1 MQRHVSIPFSAAMED
16 TITPEQAMQVLNTS
30 HTTPQPASMVQAAR
44 EGSVSTIRYLN
55 ALSVGVNA
63 MAAQGKGQAI
73 HEAARCR
80 RGDQALSW
88 LVRFGADI
96 NSTENSESGWTPL
109 HVAASEGNARCVAA
123 LLDLRADP
131 NLPDVEGNTP
141 LHLAC
146 RRRLATHTEA
156 AEILA
161 RFKGVKRDMRNHD
174 FEEPDVSALSICFHA
189 QEYVRSAPFALLFVF
204 NLLLVLAMRLRPPVV
219 IYLALFLQIG
229 AFLMFSGYFT

>member
-30 HTTPQPASMVQAAR
+30 HTAPQPASMVQAAR

-88 LVRFGADI
+88 LVRFGANI

-109 HVAASEGNARCVAA
+109 HVAASEGNAKCVAA

-131 NLPDVEGNTP
+131 NLQDVKGNTP

-146 RRRLATHTEA
+146 RRRLATHIEA

-174 FEEPDVSALSICFHA
+174 FEEPDVSALFSPFPA
-189 QEYVRSAPFALLFVF
+189 KEFVRSSFFAFVLLFNF
-204 NLLLVLAMRLRPPVV
+204 LLVLAMRWQTPLV
-219 IYLALFLQIG
+219 IYLVLVLQVCALSKY
-229 AFLMFSGYFT
+229 AD